1 MRLCLTEKVAESYGD
16 RIREILPEIDVV
28 QMHYDGTL
36 SSTEGGI
43 EAFFL
48 SEDSFAQP
56 RERQGPL
63 REARARLAE
72 DPAFR
77 WFHTC
82 TAGYDNPFF
91 QSFIDRGVTLTN
103 SPGLHA
109 RPMAE
114 WVMGAILV
122 HAKNHV
128 AHQASQVGHEWN
140 RVRSAELTGQTVGV
154 VGMGGIG
161 LEVARLAKA
170 FEMRVIGTK
179 RSALRHEHVDTV
191 LPPDRLGELLAE
203 SDYVVLAAPLT
214 DATRGMLGTAEF
226 AAMKPSATLINVA
239 RGALIDEAALIEALR
254 AGEIAGASLD
264 VASQEPLPPDAAL
277 WDAPNC
283 LITPHISQGSPHS
296 MSRTS
301 EHFLENL
308 GRFGRGE
315 PLLNVVHD
323 TELTAS

>member
-1 MRLCLTEKVAESYGD
+1 MRLCLTEQVAELYVD
-16 RIREILPEIDVV
+16 RIRAISPEIDVV

-36 SSTEGGI
+36 SSNGGGI

-56 RERQGPL
+56 RERQGAL

-72 DPAFR
+72 DAAFR

-82 TAGYDNPFF
+82 AAGYDNPFF
-91 QSFIDRGVTLTN
+91 QSLIDRGVTLTN

-122 HAKNHV
+122 HAKNSV
-128 AHQASQVGHEWN
+128 AHQASQARNEWN
-140 RVRSAELTGQTVGV
+140 RVRSDELTGRTVGV

-161 LEVARLAKA
+161 LAVARLAKA

-179 RSALRHEHVDTV
+179 RTSFSHADVDAV
-191 LPPDRLGELLAE
+191 LPPDRLHELLTE

-214 DATRGMLGTAEF
+214 NATQGMMGRAEF
-226 AAMKPSATLINVA
+226 AAMKSSATLINVA
-239 RGALIDEAALIEALR
+239 RGGLIDEPALIEALR
-254 AGEIAGASLD
+254 EGQIAGASLD
-264 VASQEPLPPDAAL
+264 VASQEPLPADAAL

-308 GRFGRGE
+308 GRFERGE
-315 PLLNVVHD
+315 TLLNVVHD
-323 TELTAS
+323 TELTTD